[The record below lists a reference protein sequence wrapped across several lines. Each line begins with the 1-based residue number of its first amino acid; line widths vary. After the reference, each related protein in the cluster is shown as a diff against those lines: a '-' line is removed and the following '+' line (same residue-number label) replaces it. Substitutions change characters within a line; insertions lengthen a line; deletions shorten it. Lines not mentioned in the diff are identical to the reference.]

1 MTAETQEGATG
12 IEERAFQTEVQQ
24 LLHLLIHSLY
34 TDKDV
39 FLRELVS
46 NASDALDKVHHRSL
60 TDKGIV
66 DAEAELAIDVE
77 ISKDNKTVTIRDT
90 GIGMTRDEV
99 NQNIGTIAH

>member
-1 MTAETQEGATG
+1 MSSESQEASGV
-12 IEERAFQTEVQQ
+12 EERTFQTEVQQ

-60 TDKGIV
+60 TDKNIV
-66 DAEAELAIDVE
+66 DADAELEIDVD
-77 ISKDNKTVTIRDT
+77 ISSDNKTITLRDT
-90 GIGMTRDEV
+90 GIGMTREEV
-99 NQNIGTIAH
+99 NQNIG